1 MTKNKKWYCPHC
13 SQTSSRHGNLKM
25 HIKRRHQGIGQP
37 IREDGWHS
45 TYTTSPTATHYI
57 PDMMMV
63 LKNNNNNYD
72 LNHQRYPHTF
82 SAARRKIE
90 EEGEE
95 ASKKRDPIT
104 ESLEFGRKWVEWL
117 RLFVN

>member
-72 LNHQRYPHTF
+72 LNPEI
-82 SAARRKIE
+82 SAHFFCSSAQNRRRRRRSI
-90 EEGEE
+90 
-95 ASKKRDPIT
+95 
-104 ESLEFGRKWVEWL
+104 
-117 RLFVN
+117 